1 MARVIVEMRTGR
13 DVLRFE
19 NSAEI
24 RYSERGTRLLELKAA
39 VDALESI
46 TAEVKA
52 IVRASEP
59 ATIGR
64 AS

>member
-1 MARVIVEMRTGR
+1 MRTGR

-19 NSAEI
+19 NNAEI

-39 VDALESI
+39 VGALESI

-52 IVRASEP
+52 IVRAIEP